1 LQIAVLDPILRSREL
16 VRRSICRLGH
26 VPVTFTS
33 VDELHEHDAA
43 GGSFDMLLLACPRD
57 PAVFQPLIAQV
68 RKILRGRMPLILS
81 ACKSQFRVI
90 SILHADT
97 SSSVVHAPYSF
108 EDTYRLLEVEL
119 RRRRVPVADRVL
131 EWQGYRFVLDQDH
144 VELAGVPIKLRPREF
159 DLAVA
164 FFRNVNRLLTREW
177 LTANVW
183 GKIEEGGPI
192 SRSLDVSVSGIRRKL
207 GLRSRLQAIW
217 GQGYQLSGMSESFE
231 DQRN

>member
-1 LQIAVLDPILRSREL
+1 
-16 VRRSICRLGH
+16 
-26 VPVTFTS
+26 VTFTS
-33 VDELHEHDAA
+33 VDELHEHDVA

>member
-1 LQIAVLDPILRSREL
+1 
-16 VRRSICRLGH
+16 
-26 VPVTFTS
+26 
-33 VDELHEHDAA
+33 
-43 GGSFDMLLLACPRD
+43 
-57 PAVFQPLIAQV
+57 
-68 RKILRGRMPLILS
+68 
-81 ACKSQFRVI
+81 
-90 SILHADT
+90 
-97 SSSVVHAPYSF
+97 
-108 EDTYRLLEVEL
+108 
-119 RRRRVPVADRVL
+119 
-131 EWQGYRFVLDQDH
+131 
-144 VELAGVPIKLRPREF
+144 
-159 DLAVA
+159 VA